1 MQAPKSKTAAAD
13 ALVGIWTVALTAF
26 VIATLYFAR
35 DLLIPLAL
43 AALLTFLLSPV
54 VSRIEHWIGRI
65 AAVLLV
71 VVMIFSLTGA
81 GGWIL
86 TRQLVDL
93 AAKLPQYKDNI
104 SAKLQAFHAPKSAA
118 FARFS
123 QTVQEL
129 QKELPGGSASPAP
142 GVAQEAG
149 KPQSAVASSS
159 SSPPVPVQVIETSR
173 ANPIEL
179 VKLIIA
185 PLLGPL
191 GTAALVLILVIFM
204 LLERE
209 DLRSRLVR
217 LIGQGRIS
225 ATTRALDDA
234 GQRVSRYLLLQLL
247 VNVTYGTVIAIGLSF
262 IGLPNALLWGAFA
275 TVLRFIPYLG
285 PWIATILPTLL
296 ALAFSP
302 TWTMPILTVAL
313 FIVLELLLNNVME
326 PLLYGAHTGV
336 SSIALIV
343 AAVFWTWLWGPLG
356 LVLSTPLTV
365 CLVVMGRNVP
375 RLSFL
380 SIVLSDEEAL
390 TPAEECYRRL
400 LALDLNEACKL
411 ADAYVKA
418 NSLTALYDAVFIP
431 VVIAAETDRR
441 REALD
446 EEQRLSVEQGI
457 RDLVED
463 FAIEPPP
470 EPKADAAEVA
480 ADAAPLPQRPPPGS
494 RVYCLPA
501 RADRDELAGA
511 MLAQLLK
518 MQGFDP
524 INAPAKLVT
533 GELIE
538 LVEKAAVPIACISVV
553 APSTVIHARYLCT
566 KLRAR
571 FPALKIVIGLWGATE
586 NIADASRRLR
596 ESGADEVVAS
606 LAEAIVQ
613 TSKIPSTI

>member
-26 VIATLYFAR
+26 VIATLFFAR
-35 DLLIPLAL
+35 ELLIPLAL

-54 VSRIEHWIGRI
+54 VSWIERWIGRI
-65 AAVLLV
+65 AAVLVV

-81 GGWIL
+81 AGWVL

-93 AAKLPQYKDNI
+93 ATKLPQYKDNI
-104 SAKLQAFHAPKSAA
+104 SAKLHSFHAPKSVA
-118 FARFS
+118 FAKFS
-123 QTVQEL
+123 QAVEEL
-129 QKELPGGSASPAP
+129 KKELPGGSASPAP
-142 GVAQEAG
+142 AIAQESG
-149 KPQSAVASSS
+149 KPESAVVSRPNA
-159 SSPPVPVQVIETSR
+159 PPLPVQVIETSK

-209 DLRSRLVR
+209 DLRSRLIR

-234 GQRVSRYLLLQLL
+234 GHRVSRYLLMQLL
-247 VNVTYGTVIAIGLSF
+247 VNVTYGTAIAIGLSF

-285 PWIATILPTLL
+285 PWIATILPTML
-296 ALAFSP
+296 ALAVSP
-302 TWTMPILTVAL
+302 TWTMPLLTVAL
-313 FIVLELLLNNVME
+313 FAVLELLLNNVME
-326 PLLYGAHTGV
+326 PLLYSAHTGV
-336 SSIALIV
+336 SSIALVV

-356 LVLSTPLTV
+356 LVLTTPLTV
-365 CLVVMGRNVP
+365 CLVVMGRHVP

-380 SIVLSDEEAL
+380 SVVLSDEEAL
-390 TPAEECYRRL
+390 TPAEACYQRL
-400 LALDLNEACKL
+400 LALDLNEASEL
-411 ADAYVKA
+411 ADAFVKE
-418 NSLTALYDAVFIP
+418 NSLTALYDSVFIP
-431 VVIAAETDRR
+431 VVTATEMDRR

-446 EEQRLSVEQGI
+446 EEQRSSVEQGI

-463 FAIEPPP
+463 FAIQPPP
-470 EPKADAAEVA
+470 ASKIDADQVGAE
-480 ADAAPLPQRPPPGS
+480 RPPGC

-511 MLAQLLK
+511 MLVQLL
-518 MQGFDP
+518 QLNGFEVL
-524 INAPAKLVT
+524 NASAKLVA

-538 LVEKAAVPIACISVV
+538 LVDKAGVEIVCISVV

-566 KLRAR
+566 KLRVHH
-571 FPALKIVIGLWGATE
+571 PDLKIVIGLWCATE
-586 NIADASRRLR
+586 NITDAARRLR
-596 ESGADEVVAS
+596 DSGADEVVVS
-606 LAEAIVQ
+606 LAEAVVKTAEQ
-613 TSKIPSTI
+613 ASALVA